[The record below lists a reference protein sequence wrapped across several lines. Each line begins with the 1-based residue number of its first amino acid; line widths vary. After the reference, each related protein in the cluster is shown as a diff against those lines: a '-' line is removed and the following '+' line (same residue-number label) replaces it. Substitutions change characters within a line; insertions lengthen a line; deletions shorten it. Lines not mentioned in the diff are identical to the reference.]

1 MFVVKHLSGRTITAN
16 DGVLVVDGDVEK
28 KVVYQEYGGSEDVGG
43 GFSPGAGFGGGVVGG
58 GRRYEIFAPSQPQ
71 AVNQY
76 VHEYN
81 YNPQPDVPQPNC
93 DYLLAL
99 QQYKDASAREY
110 TIAVL

>member
-1 MFVVKHLSGRTITAN
+1 M
-16 DGVLVVDGDVEK
+16 LVVDGDVEK
-28 KVVYQEYGGSEDVGG
+28 KVVYREYGGGGNVGG
-43 GFSPGAGFGGGVVGG
+43 GGGFGPGASGRGGFGGGVVGG
-58 GRRYEIFAPSQPQ
+58 GRRYEIFAPSHPQ